1 VGTLFRVDQRDAL
14 VLTVNHDVPADRAR
28 EYAVVLS
35 ETISASNV
43 VVMTAVDDT
52 VVDESAERK
61 GDDRRCFAT
70 SANANA
76 DEADELEMSDISA
89 PLPAGVLLDGIAAAI
104 VSRREM
110 MNGRCVLIAVPTPAG
125 MRGSANGSRG
135 AGAGAGPGFGGG
147 VDARVAKNAAR
158 LVSSVAAI
166 DFVAGLEWRR
176 AAGNGKVVGG
186 DAERVFS

>member
-1 VGTLFRVDQRDAL
+1 MTTCRRCTREDEMPARGVAASETIGGEDPVGTLFRVDQRDAL

-70 SANANA
+70 LANVKA

-104 VSRREM
+104 
-110 MNGRCVLIAVPTPAG
+110 
-125 MRGSANGSRG
+125 
-135 AGAGAGPGFGGG
+135 
-147 VDARVAKNAAR
+147 AA
-158 LVSSVAAI
+158 SI
-166 DFVAGLEWRR
+166 
-176 AAGNGKVVGG
+176 
-186 DAERVFS
+186 

>member
-1 VGTLFRVDQRDAL
+1 
-14 VLTVNHDVPADRAR
+14 
-28 EYAVVLS
+28 
-35 ETISASNV
+35 
-43 VVMTAVDDT
+43 MT
-52 VVDESAERK
+52 
-61 GDDRRCFAT
+61 G
-70 SANANA
+70 
-76 DEADELEMSDISA
+76 
-89 PLPAGVLLDGIAAAI
+89 
-104 VSRREM
+104 
-110 MNGRCVLIAVPTPAG
+110 GRCVLIAVPTPAG

>member
-1 VGTLFRVDQRDAL
+1 
-14 VLTVNHDVPADRAR
+14 
-28 EYAVVLS
+28 VVLS
-35 ETISASNV
+35 ETIRASNV

-70 SANANA
+70 LANARA
-76 DEADELEMSDISA
+76 DEADELDPLVSA

-104 VSRREM
+104 AARREM
-110 MNGRCVLIAVPTPAG
+110 TGGRCVLIAVPTPAG

-147 VDARVAKNAAR
+147 VDARVAANAAR
-158 LVSSVAAI
+158 LVSSVAGI